1 MISARAEATFAG
13 PGDRP
18 ASSTES
24 DSLPSTALAVRA
36 LGVRHD
42 YRARAGTV
50 QALGRVD
57 LLVETGELVVVLGPS
72 GCGKSTLLRVLSG
85 LLEPTAGLVELAG
98 RPPVVARRRH
108 SIGWLAQDDGLL
120 PWRTVRGNAA
130 LALTLGGRR
139 SADDD
144 AVMAALG
151 RVGLADSADRYP
163 HELSGGMRQRAALA
177 RALVA
182 EPVFLFLDEP
192 FANLDELTR
201 ERLGDLLL
209 EVRLASRPT
218 TLLVTHSVTEAVRLG
233 DRVIVLSPRPARVLA
248 DLAIDLARPRRY
260 DQPGF
265 GACVQRLKSALATV
279 FPGEPG

>member
-120 PWRTVRGNAA
+120 PWRTVRG
-130 LALTLGGRR
+130 
-139 SADDD
+139 
-144 AVMAALG
+144 MAALG